1 MTAAATQHSPLAM
14 RWTLEILVFLVFA
27 GMALPIIWRMRGL
40 SILRSALSH
49 EPLYMRVAAF
59 AFFAAT
65 VIYGGGK
72 GEMRSENGEWKNENG
87 EWKSENGELRTTP
100 TFNFQLSILQTG
112 APPQPCLTGSPLLA
126 TTMPTRTATAFPTA
140 GSGGR
145 EPLTTN

>member
-1 MTAAATQHSPLAM
+1 M
-14 RWTLEILVFLVFA
+14 RWSFEILVFLVFA
-27 GMALPIIWRMRGL
+27 GMALPVIWRMRGL

-49 EPLYMRVAAF
+49 EPLYIRVAAF

-100 TFNFQLSILQTG
+100 TFNFQLSTFNSPNRGDAPTLPDWFTLAGHDDADADGDGIPDCWERWTG
-112 APPQPCLTGSPLLA
+112 
-126 TTMPTRTATAFPTA
+126 TANHELKTE
-140 GSGGR
+140 S
-145 EPLTTN
+145 